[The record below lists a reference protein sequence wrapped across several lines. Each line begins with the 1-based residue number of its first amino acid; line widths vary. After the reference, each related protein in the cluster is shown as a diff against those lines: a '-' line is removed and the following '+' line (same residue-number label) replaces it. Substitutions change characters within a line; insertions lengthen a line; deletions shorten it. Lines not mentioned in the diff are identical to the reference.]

1 MSSLLVKL
9 LKSLLPLIPRG
20 IDGFGLALCS
30 GLGLEDL
37 AGLAPFVATFDFADG
52 H

>member
-9 LKSLLPLIPRG
+9 LKSLFLALRG

-30 GLGLEDL
+30 GLGLVDL